1 MPYGIMFVSQ
11 DNKYD
16 YNPSNNVITD
26 ECCIWCSSS
35 LPLQSVKGFTFN
47 YQKRLNMENVT

>member
-1 MPYGIMFVSQ
+1 MFVSQ

-47 YQKRLNMENVT
+47 YQKGLNMENVT